1 VQVAD
6 RFPYSFRMALEQTR
20 IENLF
25 DSNMFSAYIP
35 RELLI
40 PRIDDPRQT
49 QRRPIGVERHP
60 GYVHSPKIDQ
70 IFSFIG
76 FVKRIENEAYR
87 QYLPTLYKE
96 LTLFLRVIEDIV
108 YRLNIAIP
116 AEIYQEQKR
125 GLERFFIAYR
135 ENAGRKIEWIGKIW
149 KSQKFYLEHLD
160 MLIETLKMRGR
171 VFDFSE
177 DPLYEEIL
185 LVCHGCVDAGEW
197 EAPGEKDIRCVA
209 NCCAKAARDG
219 ESKNLWS
226 GDRHILSILKVLYA
240 ESALCA
246 RFPQIYLYSSY
257 EPGNHSQWFPVD
269 VRAGS
274 ATPHRPRAPD
284 LADVQ

>member
-35 RELLI
+35 RELPI
-40 PRIDDPRQT
+40 PRIDDPRQA

-60 GYVHSPKIDQ
+60 SYVPSPKIDQ
-70 IFSFIG
+70 VFSYLG
-76 FVKRIENEAYR
+76 FVKRMDNAAYR
-87 QYLPTLYKE
+87 PYLPMLYTE
-96 LTLFLRVIEDIV
+96 LTRFLRVIEDMV

-125 GLERFFIAYR
+125 GLERFFLAYR
-135 ENAGRKIEWIGKIW
+135 ENAGRTIEWIGKIW
-149 KSQKFYLEHLD
+149 KHQKFYLEHLD

-171 VFDFSE
+171 VFDCSA
-177 DPLYEEIL
+177 DPLYTEIL
-185 LVCHGCVDAGEW
+185 LVCRGCVHAGEGD
-197 EAPGEKDIRCVA
+197 APGEKDIRCVA

-226 GDRHILSILKVLYA
+226 GDRHILRILKALYTQ
-240 ESALCA
+240 SALCA

-257 EPGNHSQWFPVD
+257 EPGNHAQWFPVE
-269 VRAGS
+269 VKAGS
-274 ATPHRPRAPD
+274 TTPHWRQAPA
-284 LADVQ
+284 LAGVQ